1 MEEKKSVFATVKEK
15 WNRLAERTKPGREKF
30 GAICG
35 KTGHVL
41 GTTGKWIY
49 RLRSVFLSV
58 PVVLA
63 AVMLAIKNV
72 RELPSYLIIHFPQ
85 IENDALVL
93 AAQQIDRGYAVNA
106 PFILT
111 LICVGMMFISRRML
125 YPLVIAIFSLVLP
138 LALNFM
144 HNLPM

>member
-1 MEEKKSVFATVKEK
+1 MEEKKSVLATVKEK
-15 WNRLAERTKPGREKF
+15 WNRLAERTKPGRDKF

-63 AVMLAIKNV
+63 AVMLAIKNGTV
-72 RELPSYLIIHFPQ
+72 FTEIVHCIRWKIQHQ
-85 IENDALVL
+85 VQQGATDAGFRNL
-93 AAQQIDRGYAVNA
+93 ARFQQGDNF
-106 PFILT
+106 FIGLAHAFET
-111 LICVGMMFISRRML
+111 
-125 YPLVIAIFSLVLP
+125 A
-138 LALNFM
+138 ALNTVGQIRRDI
-144 HNLPM
+144 